1 MPLPNGGGKET
12 SLEKEIAL
20 SQYTIAELIDKHHE
34 TQQEPPRSHMGASQ
48 LGHPCDR
55 WLWLSFRWA
64 VVESFPGRILRV
76 FRRGQNEEAQ
86 IVRDL
91 RAIGID
97 VQRTGTQ
104 QSRVD
109 FGCHVSGSIDG
120 IAESGVPFGDGKR
133 HVLEFKT
140 HNSKS
145 FDKLEEDG
153 VRKSKP
159 MHYAQMQVYMLG
171 TGIDRALYVAICKDD
186 DRIWTEQ
193 VQFDQKFAQ
202 SLVERGKRIAL
213 SDRMPEP
220 LSADPSWYVCK
231 FCPAHEFCHK
241 SRTTKEVNCRTCAHS
256 TAQPD
261 STWTCARHENNV
273 IPVEWQRS
281 GCDVHVLHPDLV
293 PWQVK
298 EGPDEWTAIYIIDG
312 KPVAN
317 GEPNETTF
325 SSREILANPKMCANA
340 DELVQEFRKD
350 GGRITG

>member
-1 MPLPNGGGKET
+1 MAGAKEKAGHHRQET
-12 SLEKEIAL
+12 TL
-20 SQYTIAELIDKHHE
+20 SEYTIAELIDKHHE
-34 TQQEPPRSHMGASQ
+34 THQEPPRPHMGASQ

-64 VVESFPGRILRV
+64 VVEAFPGRILRV

-97 VQRTGTQ
+97 VQRTGAQ

-109 FGCHVSGSIDG
+109 FKCHVSGSIDG

-133 HVLEFKT
+133 YVLEFKT
-140 HNSKS
+140 HSKKS
-145 FDKLEEDG
+145 FDHLEDNG
-153 VRKSKP
+153 VEKSKP

-171 TGIDRALYVAICKDD
+171 TRIEQALYVAVCKDD
-186 DRIWTEQ
+186 DRMWTEI
-193 VQFDQKFAQ
+193 VKFDKNIAN

-220 LSADPSWYVCK
+220 LSADPSWYQCK

-241 SRTTKEVNCRTCAHS
+241 TKTTKEVNCRTCAHS

-261 STWTCARHENNV
+261 STFTCERHENEI
-273 IPVEWQRS
+273 IPVDWQRS

-293 PWQVK
+293 PWKMQ
-298 EGPDEWTAIYIIDG
+298 EGSDEWTAIYIIDG

-317 GEPNETTF
+317 GEQSETTF
-325 SSREILANPKMCANA
+325 TSREILANPKMCANA
-340 DELVQEFRKD
+340 DEFVQEFRKD

>member
-1 MPLPNGGGKET
+1 ME
-12 SLEKEIAL
+12 
-20 SQYTIAELIDKHHE
+20 QYTIAELIDKHHE
-34 TQQEPPRSHMGASQ
+34 SQQEPPRPHMGSSQ

-64 VVESFPGRILRV
+64 VVQSFPGRMLRL

-97 VQRTGTQ
+97 VQRTGAQ

-140 HNSKS
+140 HSKKS
-145 FDKLEEDG
+145 FDALENGG
-153 VRKSKP
+153 VQVSKP

-171 TGIDRALYVAICKDD
+171 TGIDRALYVAVCKDD

-241 SRTTKEVNCRTCAHS
+241 SRTTREVNCRTCAHS
-256 TAQPD
+256 TAQAN
-261 STWTCARHENNV
+261 STWTCARHENDV
-273 IPVEWQRS
+273 IPVDWQRE
-281 GCDVHVLHPDLV
+281 GCEGHVLHPDLV
-293 PWQVK
+293 PWQIQG
-298 EGPDEWTAIYIIDG
+298 GPDEFTAVYIIDG

-317 GEPNETTF
+317 GDPNETTF
-325 SSREILANPKMCANA
+325 NSREILANSKTCANP
-340 DELVQEFRKD
+340 DEFIQAIRKD

>member
-1 MPLPNGGGKET
+1 M
-12 SLEKEIAL
+12 
-20 SQYTIAELIDKHHE
+20 
-34 TQQEPPRSHMGASQ
+34 

-64 VVESFPGRILRV
+64 VVEKFQGRLLRL

-97 VQRTGTQ
+97 VQRTGQQ

-109 FGCHVSGSIDG
+109 FGGHVSGSIDG
-120 IAESGVPFGDGKR
+120 IAETGVPFGEGKR

-140 HNSKS
+140 HNKKS
-145 FDKLEEDG
+145 FDALENCG
-153 VRKSKP
+153 VQVSKP

-171 TGIDRALYVAICKDD
+171 TGIDRALYVAVCKDD

-193 VQFDQKFAQ
+193 VQLNPEVANW
-202 SLVERGKRIAL
+202 LVERGKRIAL
-213 SDRMPEP
+213 ADRMPEP
-220 LSADPSWYVCK
+220 LSADPSWYQCK

-241 SRTTKEVNCRTCAHS
+241 SRLTREVNCRTCAHS
-256 TAQPD
+256 TAKPD
-261 STWTCARHENNV
+261 TTFTCARHENDV
-273 IPVEWQRS
+273 IPVDWQRS
-281 GCDVHVLHPDLV
+281 GCDGHVLHPDLV
-293 PWQVK
+293 PWK
-298 EGPDEWTAIYIIDG
+298 MAEPADEWTPVYLIDG

-317 GEPNETTF
+317 GEPSETTF
-325 SSREILANPKMCANA
+325 SSREILANPKICANA